1 MSKVKIMLSR
11 PMKGKTR
18 EQIEKEEKEM
28 VDVIFGMYDHMTCEI
43 ISSIVENPEK
53 KSELECFSE
62 SIFFMSKADVLAMG
76 FGWENSRGCRLEH
89 DIAKAYGVPVIYLDG
104 NEKKAK
110 RDFTSRE
117 LHDDNSE

>member
-1 MSKVKIMLSR
+1 MLSR

-18 EQIEKEEKEM
+18 EQIEKEM
-28 VDVIFGMYDHMTCEI
+28 VDVIFDMYDHMTCEI
-43 ISSIVENPEK
+43 ISPIVENREE

-89 DIAKAYGVPVIYLDG
+89 DIAKAYGVPVIYLDD

-110 RDFTSRE
+110 RDFTSRR
-117 LHDDNSE
+117 LYDDNSE